1 MSANTS
7 VLKPLLRFTLILL
20 SIFITSRIGLL
31 IWQHSRLND
40 GDIWP
45 VISGAIK
52 IDLSSVGYLATI
64 GVLILMLHVIARS

>member
-31 IWQHSRLND
+31 IWQYSRLND

-64 GVLILMLHVIARS
+64 GVLILMLR